1 MVITGLA
8 AAIAMGGAGVSGD
21 AGFASRLH
29 EGGTSRAAVAMAA
42 PLPAELVQALERK
55 RFDMQPRLALVQDI
69 PDPGPAPVPGQP
81 ETPPATTEDQ
91 NAPPPADGGEIIVQ
105 GEVGAPRGDPAERVN
120 ALSYEVVDAVD
131 EAVVE
136 PIATAYG
143 SSIPEPIRDGVDNFL
158 SNLGEPVSALHYLL
172 QLKPGRALQTL
183 GRFAINTTIG
193 IGGLFDVAAKE
204 PFYLEHQPN
213 GLANTLGY
221 YGVGPGPYL
230 YLPLIGSTTVRD
242 LIGRTV
248 DLAVLPTV
256 IGKPLNSPYYV
267 IPAGTLNSL
276 NDRIDKDAQI
286 ASVRE
291 KCGDPYAAERDLYLI
306 QREAEIEALRGN
318 ANPDLGEIGER
329 LQFNCDIEISDTPSG
344 VTQQTDFV
352 RESTT
357 LIDGSAGSKAAAEG
371 GFDAASEPQQSA
383 PDAAPV
389 DPQPSYEP
397 APGYEPGPAAEP
409 APQPAPAPQP
419 VLQSRPV
426 VQPLP
431 SGA

>member
-8 AAIAMGGAGVSGD
+8 AAIAMGGAGVSDD
-21 AGFASRLH
+21 AGFALKLH
-29 EGGTSRAAVAMAA
+29 DGGTSRAAVAMAT
-42 PLPAELVQALERK
+42 PLPAELVEALERK
-55 RFDMQPRLALVQDI
+55 RFDMRPRLALVQDI
-69 PDPGPAPVPGQP
+69 PDPGPAPAPGQP
-81 ETPPATTEDQ
+81 EIPPAASDEQD
-91 NAPPPADGGEIIVQ
+91 APPPADGGEIIVQ
-105 GEVGAPRGDPAERVN
+105 GEVGAPKGDPAERVN

-131 EAVVE
+131 VAVVE
-136 PIATAYG
+136 PIATAY
-143 SSIPEPIRDGVDNFL
+143 SDSVPEPIRDGVDNFL

-172 QLKPGRALQTL
+172 QLKPGKAIETL
-183 GRFAINTTIG
+183 GRFAINTTLG

-204 PFYLEHQPN
+204 PFSLEHRPN

-276 NDRIDKDAQI
+276 NDRLDKDAQI

-291 KCGDPYAAERDLYLI
+291 KCGDPYAAERDLYLV

-318 ANPDLGEIGER
+318 PNPNLGDIGER
-329 LQFNCDIEISDTPSG
+329 LEFNCDIEISDTPTG
-344 VTQQTDFV
+344 VAKQLDFV

-357 LIDGSAGSKAAAEG
+357 LIDGSAGAKAAAEG
-371 GFDAASEPQQSA
+371 EFDAAGSEPA
-383 PDAAPV
+383 TPGAAPA
-389 DPQPSYEP
+389 QPATEP
-397 APGYEPGPAAEP
+397 PVAEP
-409 APQPAPAPQP
+409 APQPVEPPQP
-419 VLQSRPV
+419 VMQSRPV
-426 VQPLP
+426 VQPVP
-431 SGA
+431 AGD

>member
-8 AAIAMGGAGVSGD
+8 AAIAMGGAGVSDD
-21 AGFASRLH
+21 AGFARRLH
-29 EGGTSRAAVAMAA
+29 EGGTSRAAVAMAT
-42 PLPAELVQALERK
+42 PLPAELVEALERK
-55 RFDMQPRLALVQDI
+55 RIDMQPSFALVQD
-69 PDPGPAPVPGQP
+69 DPGPAPVPGQP
-81 ETPPATTEDQ
+81 ETAPATTSEQD
-91 NAPPPADGGEIIVQ
+91 APPPADGGEIIVQ
-105 GEVGAPRGDPAERVN
+105 GEVGAPKGDPAERVN

-131 EAVVE
+131 TAVVE

-143 SSIPEPIRDGVDNFL
+143 SSIPEPVRDGVDNFL

-172 QLKPGRALQTL
+172 QLKPGKALETL
-183 GRFAINTTIG
+183 GRFAINTTMG

-256 IGKPLNSPYYV
+256 VGKPFNSPYYV

-291 KCGDPYAAERDLYLI
+291 KCGDPYAAERDLYLV
-306 QREAEIEALRGN
+306 QREAEIEALKGN
-318 ANPDLGEIGER
+318 PNPDLGEIGER
-329 LQFNCDIEISDTPSG
+329 LQFNCDIEISDTPTG

-352 RESTT
+352 RQSTT
-357 LIDGSAGSKAAAEG
+357 LIDGSAGAEAAAEG
-371 GFDAASEPQQSA
+371 EFDAPEAEPAA
-383 PDAAPV
+383 PDAAPA
-389 DPQPSYEP
+389 D
-397 APGYEPGPAAEP
+397 PAARP
-409 APQPAPAPQP
+409 KRPHQRPDRRN
-419 VLQSRPV
+419 SR
-426 VQPLP
+426 
-431 SGA
+431 SRHSSRSR